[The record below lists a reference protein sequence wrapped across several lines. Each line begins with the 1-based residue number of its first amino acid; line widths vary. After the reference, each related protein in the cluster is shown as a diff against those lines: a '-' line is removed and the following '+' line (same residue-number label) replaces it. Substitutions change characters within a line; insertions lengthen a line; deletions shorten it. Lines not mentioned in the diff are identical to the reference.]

1 VHVHSVQVTPRVLLV
16 AGVASLALVACSA
29 EPGVVTGGAQQ
40 SPTGALT
47 PGPPSTTGTTTPDE
61 TAPGDTTP
69 GDTTPSTE
77 PPGSSAPDP
86 TTTPIED
93 LINEGDA
100 KPDRDYDDF
109 LLLAIDDIQRWWS
122 EQYPAL
128 YGDEFAPLRGGV
140 YAAYPERTDPIPG
153 CGPSTET
160 TYEQIT
166 EFAAFYC
173 PDGDFLVYDDGED
186 GVLFS
191 LTDEFGP
198 TILGVVMAH
207 EFGHAIQARSG
218 VLRRDLATIVTEQQ
232 ADCFA
237 GAWVAHAVS
246 GESDTLQFTDD
257 DVRIGLVAMI
267 TVRDPIGVDQF
278 SEGGHGSAFDR
289 VGAFQVGF
297 GEGVERCA
305 ELVDDPLP
313 LVPNVLQ
320 PDGNPEGNSTFGY
333 GDDEIVGL
341 ITNDLNEFWPPAVAA
356 EGGELTSLAVVP
368 IESANE
374 IECEDPAGDVATGAV
389 YCAATHQVYLDEPF
403 AVQLYERF
411 GDFVVGY
418 VLGGAWSEAVQQALA
433 SPLAGED
440 RALLSDCLT
449 GAWTSDLIPDAQGNT
464 TRNNAEIEAG
474 DLDEAIRTALL
485 VGDESSTAD
494 VLGSG
499 FEKIASFREGVLGG
513 IDACT
518 DQLPD

>member
-1 VHVHSVQVTPRVLLV
+1 M
-16 AGVASLALVACSA
+16 ASLVLVACSA
-29 EPGVVTGGAQQ
+29 EPGVVTGGARQ
-40 SPTGALT
+40 SPTGALS
-47 PGPPSTTGTTTPDE
+47 PSSPSTTDTTTPDD
-61 TAPGDTTP
+61 TTPGDTTP

-77 PPGSSAPDP
+77 PPGSSTPDP
-86 TTTPIED
+86 TTTPVED
-93 LINEGDA
+93 LIDEGDA
-100 KPDRDYDDF
+100 KSARDYDDF
-109 LLLAIDDIQRWWS
+109 LLLALDDIQRWWA
-122 EQYPAL
+122 EQFPAL
-128 YGDEFAPLRGGV
+128 YGDPFDPLRGGV
-140 YAAYPERTDPIPG
+140 YAAYPERTEPIPG
-153 CGPSTET
+153 CGGAPET

-191 LTDEFGP
+191 LTEEFGP

-218 VLRRDLATIVTEQQ
+218 ALRRDLATIVTEQQ

-237 GAWVAHAVS
+237 GAWVAHAVNGGS
-246 GESDTLQFTDD
+246 TTLELTDD

-297 GEGVERCA
+297 TDGVERCA
-305 ELVDDPLP
+305 ELIDNPLP

-320 PDGNPEGNSTFGY
+320 MDSNPQGNAPFGY
-333 GDDEIVGL
+333 GDREIVGL
-341 ITNDLNEFWPPAVAA
+341 ISDDLNEFWPRAVAA
-356 EGGELTSLAVVP
+356 AGSELPSLTVVP
-368 IESANE
+368 LESSNE
-374 IECEDPAGDVATGAV
+374 IECDDPAGNLATGAV
-389 YCAATHQVYLDEPF
+389 YCAATRQVYLDEPL

-418 VLGGAWSEAVQQALA
+418 ILGGAWSEAVQQALE

-449 GAWTSDLIPDAQGNT
+449 GAWASDLIPDAQGNT
-464 TRNNAEIEAG
+464 TRNNAQIEAG

-485 VGDESSTAD
+485 VGDESSTDD